1 MPNSAESISPYL
13 NVNNLI
19 NKEKITID
27 IKITVLNKTYC
38 SDFILKK
45 FEMVLNNI
53 ESGAD
58 SGFDNIESGGDSGF
72 DNIDKKGIRVVKVKS
87 SIEPVIINKIMN
99 NQNFF
104 NLLAI
109 INLIISKNEKK
120 VDKFKFFL
128 RKFIFIYFSLF
139 VIVLIQQLK
148 RYIYKD
154 LLKKILPNHQILR
167 EEIKFIP
174 TNV

>member
-45 FEMVLNNI
+45 FEMVLN
-53 ESGAD
+53 
-58 SGFDNIESGGDSGF
+58 NIESGGDSGF

>member
-27 IKITVLNKTYC
+27 IKITVLKKTYC
-38 SDFILKK
+38 SGFILKK

-53 ESGAD
+53 DSGA
-58 SGFDNIESGGDSGF
+58 DSGF
-72 DNIDKKGIRVVKVKS
+72 DNIDKKGIRVAKVKS
-87 SIEPVIINKIMN
+87 SIEPVIINKIMY

-109 INLIISKNEKK
+109 INPIISKNEKK
-120 VDKFKFFL
+120 VDKFKFFI
-128 RKFIFIYFSLF
+128 RKFIFILFSLW
-139 VIVLIQQLK
+139 IIILIQQLK
-148 RYIYKD
+148 RYIYKG

-167 EEIKFIP
+167 EDIKLTQ
-174 TNV
+174 TNI